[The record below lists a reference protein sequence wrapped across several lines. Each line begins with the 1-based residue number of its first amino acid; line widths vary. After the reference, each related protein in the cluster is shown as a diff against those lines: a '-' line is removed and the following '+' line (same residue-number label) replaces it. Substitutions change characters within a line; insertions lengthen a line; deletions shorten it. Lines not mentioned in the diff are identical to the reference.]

1 MRFKAPLHSCASCDG
16 LLPSNAESC
25 PHCGAGSKKGPGSK
39 KGGKIA
45 GAAAVAVAGAGFAV
59 TLMACYGPPPR
70 EYEKVDAPQ
79 PPSAAGAASDGGVA
93 PDMPKAK

>member
-1 MRFKAPLHSCASCDG
+1 VKRTAL
-16 LLPSNAESC
+16 
-25 PHCGAGSKKGPGSK
+25 
-39 KGGKIA
+39 GKIA

-70 EYEKVDAPQ
+70 EYEKVDAP
-79 PPSAAGAASDGGVA
+79 PPPTPATTDGGVA

>member
-1 MRFKAPLHSCASCDG
+1 MGDTGVRSALGKT
-16 LLPSNAESC
+16 
-25 PHCGAGSKKGPGSK
+25 AGKV
-39 KGGKIA
+39 A

-70 EYEKVDAPQ
+70 EYEKVDS
-79 PPSAAGAASDGGVA
+79 PPPPNAKAMSDAGS